1 MTGARAFPRGT
12 LALYKAAQALAA
24 LRGEPGLAVGNAIGS
39 NIPNIGLVLG
49 IVALVALA
57 AFIVDWVVIGP
68 LRGRVY

>member
-1 MTGARAFPRGT
+1 MSKNESQHVENEEISPRYET
-12 LALYKAAQALAA
+12 DEHAEKRF
-24 LRGEPGLAVGNAIGS
+24 RGWHLL
-39 NIPNIGLVLG
+39 GLVLG